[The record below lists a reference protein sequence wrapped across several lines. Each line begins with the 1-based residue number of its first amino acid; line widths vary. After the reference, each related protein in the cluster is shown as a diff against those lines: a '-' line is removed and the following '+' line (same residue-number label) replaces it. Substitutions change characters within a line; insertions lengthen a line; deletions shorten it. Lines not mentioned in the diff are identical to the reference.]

1 MSKNTN
7 SVALCSQSL
16 PSVSDGAAV
25 PDWIQLLPSVSG
37 DVETGDA
44 RGPYHV
50 SDIENIITASFA
62 DADRLPIDENHS
74 IDLAAP
80 KGLPAPARGWIT
92 EMQSREDGLWGKV
105 DWNEAGNDLVKTR
118 AYRGI
123 SPVIV
128 HDKAKNILRILR
140 ASLINK
146 PNLRGMIALNQE
158 NDDMPF
164 QETVAKQLGLSDD
177 ASETDITAAI
187 TALSDKNTGNATAL
201 QSSLSEIGVALGV
214 AEDGDTAAI
223 LAAASAK
230 SESGDTAAIV
240 ELQSELSTITSSL
253 NELRTATSLEKAS
266 AFVDGEISKGRV
278 GIKPMRDRYIAMH
291 QKDATGTEELI
302 LGMPVLGASGTAIVP
317 PAAKDGEIALNAD
330 QSGIATMLG
339 VSVEDYTATLK
350 GEQTNQEAL

>member
-1 MSKNTN
+1 MSKFSNT
-7 SVALCSQSL
+7 VALCSQSL
-16 PSVSDGAAV
+16 PSVSNGAAV
-25 PDWIQLLPSVSG
+25 PEWIQLLPSISG

-50 SDIENIITASFA
+50 TDVNHIIAESFA

-92 EMQSREDGLWGKV
+92 EMQSRENGLWGKV
-105 DWNEAGNDLVKTR
+105 DWNEAGAELVKTR

-158 NDDMPF
+158 NDDMPL
-164 QETVAKQLGLSDD
+164 QETVAKLLGLAVD
-177 ASETDITAAI
+177 ANEAAITAAI
-187 TALSDKNTGNATAL
+187 TTLNDKDAGNATAL

-214 AEDGDTAAI
+214 AQGGDATAI
-223 LAAASAK
+223 LARRNRKNRIGWRCSCHRCFAERAFN
-230 SESGDTAAIV
+230 GDHYA
-240 ELQSELSTITSSL
+240 Q
-253 NELRTATSLEKAS
+253 
-266 AFVDGEISKGRV
+266 
-278 GIKPMRDRYIAMH
+278 
-291 QKDATGTEELI
+291 
-302 LGMPVLGASGTAIVP
+302 
-317 PAAKDGEIALNAD
+317 
-330 QSGIATMLG
+330 
-339 VSVEDYTATLK
+339 
-350 GEQTNQEAL
+350 